1 MWNVQEGK
9 VGKET
14 PQCTAFIWTWA
25 YLKASGST
33 ESCSTLQI
41 HDSFKMPKYS
51 FIVFSIHLCILV
63 CLSTAQHHGPWRHK
77 VKWETNGKVYS
88 LLSTGSQYH
97 TPVSGKRNARF
108 FLTRH
113 MPAFS
118 SRIFMGRS
126 ANTKIHT
133 VGHVVHSNAVPEYS
147 TDARPYMISGYASH
161 IGNNNQLP
169 LHTKRPGV
177 SSDEVPQSVQ
187 YWTAPTGTS
196 TLDAS
201 GNSRASRRHD
211 LVTSTPMPQCTSATG
226 NPSTIQSE
234 EILLPQPQLS
244 PLTGS
249 TTANKS
255 KLLTRTDLAAPSVT
269 VNYRDIHPR
278 FQAEERGGDGIIGD
292 EPTNPQ
298 ANNTETRF
306 TTICSRMEVAID
318 LLREKRVM
326 LQGFFI
332 TVNTTFV
339 PLLSNV
345 QIIQWLSKFH
355 TTFF

>member
-1 MWNVQEGK
+1 
-9 VGKET
+9 
-14 PQCTAFIWTWA
+14 
-25 YLKASGST
+25 
-33 ESCSTLQI
+33 
-41 HDSFKMPKYS
+41 MPKYS
-51 FIVFSIHLCILV
+51 FIVSSINLCILV

-108 FLTRH
+108 FLTGH
-113 MPAFS
+113 MSAFS

-133 VGHVVHSNAVPEYS
+133 VGHVVHSNSLPENS
-147 TDARPYMISGYASH
+147 MDARPYMISGYASH

-169 LHTKRPGV
+169 LHTIRPAL

-187 YWTAPTGTS
+187 YGTAPTGTS

-211 LVTSTPMPQCTSATG
+211 LVTSTPMPQRTSATG

-234 EILLPQPQLS
+234 EILLPRPQLS

-269 VNYRDIHPR
+269 VNYRDIQPR
-278 FQAEERGGDGIIGD
+278 FQTEERGGDGIIGD

-298 ANNTETRF
+298 ANNRNSFYYNLLPYGGGHRSPQRETGHAARF
-306 TTICSRMEVAID
+306 FHNG
-318 LLREKRVM
+318 K
-326 LQGFFI
+326 
-332 TVNTTFV
+332 TTFV
-339 PLLSNV
+339 PFYPMCKLYNDLVSF
-345 QIIQWLSKFH
+345 IRP
-355 TTFF
+355 FFKNKLISHCIWRPNISLHFNA